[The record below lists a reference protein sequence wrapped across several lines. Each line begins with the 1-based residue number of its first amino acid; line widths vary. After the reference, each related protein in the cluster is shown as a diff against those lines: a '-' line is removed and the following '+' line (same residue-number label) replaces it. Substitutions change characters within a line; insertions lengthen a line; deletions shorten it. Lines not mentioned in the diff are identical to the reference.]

1 MEEGYPGEVMISA
14 TFTLSNENGLE
25 IQYKG
30 MTSKPTLLHL
40 SNHTFFNLC
49 RFFECFLNHTTRQT
63 YMNNSF
69 KQVAMRKPP

>member
-40 SNHTFFNLC
+40 SNHHL
-49 RFFECFLNHTTRQT
+49 LQS
-63 YMNNSF
+63 M
-69 KQVAMRKPP
+69 